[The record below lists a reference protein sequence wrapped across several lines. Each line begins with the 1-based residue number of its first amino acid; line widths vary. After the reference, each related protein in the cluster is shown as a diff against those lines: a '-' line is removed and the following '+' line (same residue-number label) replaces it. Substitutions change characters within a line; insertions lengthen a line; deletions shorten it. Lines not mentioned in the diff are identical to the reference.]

1 MTHLPTYFLSHGGGP
16 WPWMRDQYGSAYD
29 ALDASLRDIPRQ
41 IVAPPRAVLAV
52 TAHWE
57 GRAFMISSNAQPPM
71 IYDYGGFP
79 PHTYQIHYDAPGDPA
94 LAGRVQA
101 LLQAAG
107 LPAALDDARGF
118 DHGTFSA
125 LYPVFPAAD
134 VPIVQLSLRQG
145 LDPAEHLAAGRALA
159 ALRGEDV
166 LIVGSG
172 LSYHN
177 LRAFNAAGA
186 QASHAFDGWLRA
198 AMALPPAQRTQALLD
213 WERAPAARRAHPR
226 EEHLLPLMVA
236 LGAAEED
243 AASVVYHE
251 EDFFGALAVSSFRF
265 G

>member
-1 MTHLPTYFLSHGGGP
+1 MDLLPTYFLSHGGGP
-16 WPWMRDQYGSAYD
+16 WPWLRDQFGTAYD

-41 IVAPPRAVLAV
+41 IAGKPRAVLAV

-57 GRAFMISSNAQPPM
+57 GRDFMISSGARPPM

-79 PHTYQIHYDAPGDPA
+79 PHTYEIRYDAPGAPA
-94 LAGRVQA
+94 LAARARA
-101 LLQAAG
+101 LLQAAD
-107 LPAALDDARGF
+107 LPAVLDDARGF

-125 LYPVFPAAD
+125 LYPVFPQAD
-134 VPIVQLSLRQG
+134 VPIVQLSLRHG
-145 LDPAEHLAAGRALA
+145 LDPASHLAAGRALA
-159 ALRGEDV
+159 ALRKEGV

-186 QASHAFDGWLRA
+186 AASHAFDRWLRA

-213 WERAPAARRAHPR
+213 WERAPAARQAHPR

-243 AASVVYHE
+243 AATEVYHE
-251 EDFFGALAVSSFRF
+251 EAFFGALAVSSFKF